1 MGKEKLNEYEII
13 KVVAILLVV
22 FAHVSRMYTSDGII
36 DTLRDSITLNYLT
49 QYIYSFHM
57 PLFVFVSGAIYY
69 YVRKKLNKYDNIN
82 KFVVSKSKR
91 LMIPYIVFGLFYVAP
106 IMIGLNLTKSS
117 TIGYISKGIILSLD
131 SRHLWYVFMLFNVFI
146 ILRIFEKY
154 IDKAPTLIPIVIFI
168 FLYSISGRLPAI
180 LQISNTA
187 KYLVFFYMGYLFQNK
202 KEIIFDKLKFNKL
215 SCISFFL
222 LNIITLIGSIYME
235 NIKVPGL
242 IIGLTEFSSAVFGI
256 LFIYGV
262 ITLLSKTTIE
272 ENKIYKSIEKN
283 SFGIYLFHPMLIYI
297 MFYFLG
303 PKDIH
308 PYILTLLVFV
318 VSLLISNILTEI
330 VRLAHLDIIIGE
342 KRKVRR
348 NKNISIVQ

>member
-1 MGKEKLNEYEII
+1 MEKDKLNDYEII
-13 KVVAILLVV
+13 KVIAILLVV
-22 FAHVSRMYTSDGII
+22 FAHASRMYTSDGII
-36 DTLRDSITLNYLT
+36 TPMHASIGLNYLT
-49 QYIYSFHM
+49 RYIYSFHM

-69 YVRKKLNKYDNIN
+69 YVRKKLNKYDNIS
-82 KFVVSKSKR
+82 KFVVNKSKR
-91 LMIPYIVFGLFYVAP
+91 LMIPYIIFGLFYVAP
-106 IMIGLNLTKSS
+106 IMIGLNLTKYSK
-117 TIGYISKGIILSLD
+117 IGYLGKGIILSLD
-131 SRHLWYVFMLFNVFI
+131 PRHLWYVFMLFNVFI

-154 IDKAPTLIPIVIFI
+154 IDKAPTLIPIVIFV
-168 FLYSISGRLPAI
+168 FLYIISGRLPAI

-215 SCISFFL
+215 LCASFFL
-222 LNIITLIGSIYME
+222 LNIITLVGSIYTR

-297 MFYFLG
+297 MFHFLG
-303 PKDIH
+303 EKDVN
-308 PYILTLLVFV
+308 PYILTLLVFG
-318 VSLLISNILTEI
+318 VSLLISNILTEM

-342 KRKVRR
+342 KRKAER
-348 NKNISIVQ
+348 NKRISIEQ